1 MPTINNQAVKRY
13 SLSDSFS
20 LRTRKYFLGPVFV
33 ILGTY
38 MITRPFG
45 FIVFIGIGFT
55 AIGLL
60 YTTLRKI
67 QFDSKYIYIGRKKFE
82 FKQIS
87 KIRSIDV
94 NMYTFPILE
103 FDNKGRK
110 RRYITDSGQ
119 AGLLR
124 ILLGIIF
131 PALDPLKNLKKFH
144 MFYEASKSV
153 PTE

>member
-1 MPTINNQAVKRY
+1 MPTINNQAGKRY

-20 LRTRKYFLGPVFV
+20 LRARKYFLGPVFV
-33 ILGTY
+33 IFGAFL
-38 MITRPFG
+38 ITRSSG
-45 FIVFIGIGFT
+45 FTIVMGIVFA
-55 AIGLL
+55 AIGLM
-60 YTTLRKI
+60 YTALRKI
-67 QFDSKYIYIGRKKFE
+67 QFDSKYIYIGRKQFE
-82 FKQIS
+82 FTQIH
-87 KIRSIDV
+87 KIRWIDV

-103 FDNKGRK
+103 FDDHGRK

-144 MFYEASKSV
+144 EFYEASKS
-153 PTE
+153 